1 MKNWLIFIKERIPVV
16 VYALLVGGITSSSFI
31 FGNIQ
36 INLKEAPLFL
46 LGFFGLFLAF
56 AILRMMDEVKDFEKD
71 KVAHPD
77 RPLPRGLLKVDQVLG
92 MIKFIYIF
100 MVILSIA
107 LIFFKSIQSG
117 LCYLVITIWLG
128 LMYKEFFIPKWLNE
142 RPLIYAISHQILML
156 AVAAFPA
163 LLYNQSN
170 NYGTIIALGT
180 TILGSFFTYEVCR
193 KLDPKAD
200 PILGTYLVTYGP
212 FNTFTI
218 VLGTS
223 VVAWIGALQLGYF
236 PILASF
242 QLLCVISF
250 LLIFFRPLKYKIVEG
265 IATLSLVIHLWCG
278 PISLLINFKGG
289 S

>member
-31 FGNIQ
+31 FGNIK

-71 KVAHPD
+71 KIAHPD
-77 RPLPRGLLKVDQVLG
+77 RPLPRGLLKVEQVLG
-92 MIKFIYIF
+92 MIKFTYFF
-100 MVILSIA
+100 MTILSIG
-107 LIFFKSIQSG
+107 LMFFKSLQSG

-212 FNTFTI
+212 FNTLTI

-223 VVAWIGALQLGYF
+223 VVAWIGALQLNYF

-250 LLIFFRPLKYKIVEG
+250 LIIFFRPLKYKIVEG
-265 IATLSLVIHLWCG
+265 IATLSLLVHLWCG

>member
-1 MKNWLIFIKERIPVV
+1 
-16 VYALLVGGITSSSFI
+16 
-31 FGNIQ
+31 
-36 INLKEAPLFL
+36 
-46 LGFFGLFLAF
+46 
-56 AILRMMDEVKDFEKD
+56 
-71 KVAHPD
+71 
-77 RPLPRGLLKVDQVLG
+77 
-92 MIKFIYIF
+92 

>member
-142 RPLIYAISHQILML
+142 RPLIYAISHQILRTGLMRIKS
-156 AVAAFPA
+156 FCC
-163 LLYNQSN
+163 QSF
-170 NYGTIIALGT
+170 
-180 TILGSFFTYEVCR
+180 SWS
-193 KLDPKAD
+193 KL
-200 PILGTYLVTYGP
+200 
-212 FNTFTI
+212 FNHTKSSI
-218 VLGTS
+218 
-223 VVAWIGALQLGYF
+223 
-236 PILASF
+236 
-242 QLLCVISF
+242 
-250 LLIFFRPLKYKIVEG
+250 K
-265 IATLSLVIHLWCG
+265 
-278 PISLLINFKGG
+278 
-289 S
+289 